1 MNVLFFHRYVVMT
14 SAKLPLKLR
23 GRQPRPLRF
32 FSTFDPDKLGKTRRH
47 HWKELPKISKIAQF
61 ESDLLK
67 TKDDS
72 VLKVAKFCRRLYGGG
87 GVGQK
92 PAPHPT
98 IQTSVNFCNFPELY
112 RCSLKTYH
120 FRIWQSYFF

>member
-1 MNVLFFHRYVVMT
+1 MT
-14 SAKLPLKLR
+14 AAKLRLKLR
-23 GRQPRPLRF
+23 GQQPRPLRF

-72 VLKVAKFCRRLYGGG
+72 VLKVAKFYRRLYGGWG
-87 GVGQK
+87 GGGGAETC
-92 PAPHPT
+92 PPPHHT
-98 IQTSVNFCNFPELY
+98 NVCKFLQLSGAI
-112 RCSLKTYH
+112 SLLA
-120 FRIWQSYFF
+120 